1 MLTAANAFFV
11 AAEFSLVTVDRA
23 SIEEQAA
30 QGDRSARRLSNALH
44 SLSFQLSGAQ
54 LGITLSALLT
64 GYLAEPAIAQLLH
77 PLTSL
82 LPGSKNL
89 ADGVAVAIALLLAT
103 LISMLFGELVP
114 KNAALAR
121 PRGVALWTAGPL
133 RVFST
138 ILRPIIAVLNGTA
151 NIIVRRLGIEPQEE
165 LASARSPEE
174 LGLLAAISARAGA
187 LPTETA
193 TLLQRTIRFGDKRA
207 AEAMTPRVDVVG
219 LEATATVDDLLA
231 LATASGHTRFPIYI
245 DTLDQVVGVV
255 GVIDALGVPAQRRSE
270 TLARSIS
277 RDPVLV
283 PESLDLDGVLAALRA
298 AGAELAVVVDEYGG
312 TDGIV
317 TTEDLVEE
325 LVGEI
330 DDEYDPPT
338 SLDAPRITAPDAD
351 QARLVPGLLR
361 EDELAEETG
370 FRLPDGP
377 YETLAGFVMS
387 QLGRIP
393 VEGERVE
400 FNGWTFIVT
409 SVERHR
415 IEQVKVRPAAEW
427 LEEQRAR
434 AAEAAAARA
443 ASARET
449 GDASETDRPR
459 ALRSSDAAGS
469 EGSGDAAVAASSAGD
484 GDAPEQVEQHDDA
497 ARAAERSS
505 AASEQTTAPQGDGN
519 LSSVGS
525 RGKAQ

>member
-23 SIEEQAA
+23 SIEEKAA
-30 QGDRSARRLSNALH
+30 QGDRAAHRLSLALH

-64 GYLAEPAIAQLLH
+64 GYLAEPAIATLLE
-77 PLTSL
+77 PLTRL
-82 LPGSKNL
+82 LPGGDGI
-89 ADGVAVAIALLLAT
+89 ADGMAVALALVLAT

-114 KNAALAR
+114 KNAALAK
-121 PRGVALWTAGPL
+121 PEGLALWAAGPL
-133 RVFST
+133 RIFS
-138 ILRPIIAVLNGTA
+138 LAFRPIIIVLNGTA
-151 NIIVRRLGIEPQEE
+151 NFVVRRLGVEPQEE

-193 TLLQRTIRFGDKRA
+193 MLLQRTIRFGDKRA

-219 LEATATVDDLLA
+219 LEANATVDDLLT
-231 LATASGHTRFPIYI
+231 LATESGHTRFPIYL

-255 GVIDALGVPAQRRSE
+255 GVIDALGVAAGRRKQ
-270 TLARSIS
+270 TLARSIA

-283 PESLDLDGVLAALRA
+283 PDSLDLDGVLAALRQA
-298 AGAELAVVVDEYGG
+298 RAELAVVVDEYGG

-338 SLDAPRITAPDAD
+338 RLDAPRITAPGAD

-361 EDELAEETG
+361 EDELAEQTG
-370 FRLPDGP
+370 FRPPDGP
-377 YETLAGFVMS
+377 YETLAGFLMA
-387 QLGRIP
+387 QLGHIP
-393 VEGERVE
+393 DEGERVE
-400 FNGWTFIVT
+400 FENWTFIVT

-415 IEQVKVRPAAEW
+415 IEQVKVRPPADWVDPAHRYATAD
-427 LEEQRAR
+427 QPT
-434 AAEAAAARA
+434 EAL
-443 ASARET
+443 T
-449 GDASETDRPR
+449 GDGASTTDNR
-459 ALRSSDAAGS
+459 ATVASKTA
-469 EGSGDAAVAASSAGD
+469 EGDD
-484 GDAPEQVEQHDDA
+484 G
-497 ARAAERSS
+497 
-505 AASEQTTAPQGDGN
+505 GK

-525 RGKAQ
+525 QRETR